1 MAFGPARLLR
11 QYAAGRGDL
20 DDVGAGARRLADL
33 FGAFERAGA
42 GVARVEDVVDI
53 LAEAGDV
60 PVAADDR
67 QRRAGGDDA
76 RPLDTAVRGA
86 AAQRIGGILRRPR
99 PAHPGAARPPRD
111 ARRPPAAAPPPL
123 PGPHPPPPPHPA
135 PP

>member
-1 MAFGPARLLR
+1 MLISDWSSDGCCSDLLEAERMGGIGDALVFGAGEMAFEPARLLR

-20 DDVGAGARRLADL
+20 DDAGAGARRLADL

-67 QRRAGGDDA
+67 QRRAGGDDPQA
-76 RPLDTAVRGA
+76 LDKAAQIGRTAV
-86 AAQRIGGILRRPR
+86 
-99 PAHPGAARPPRD
+99 
-111 ARRPPAAAPPPL
+111 
-123 PGPHPPPPPHPA
+123 
-135 PP
+135 